1 MMDGIIVI
9 NKDKGMTSRDVVNI
23 VSKKLNTKKVGHS
36 GTLDPLA
43 TGVLIIGIGK
53 YTKIFTLLENDQK
66 EYIADILIGTSTD
79 TLDITGSVIEEKK
92 INNIDKKVLEEAI
105 KSFKKKY
112 WQEIPLYSAKKIK
125 GKRLYK
131 YARSKKTIELPKKEV
146 EIFDI
151 KLLDIYEKLGKLY
164 FKIYTKVSKGTYIR
178 SLINDISKNINIPMT
193 MSDLNRIS
201 CGEFIIEN
209 SNNVNDDN
217 YNFLL
222 VKDIFDYPI
231 YEMDEILYKKV
242 TNGVAID
249 NIYNYDKVIFTYQG
263 KDVAIYQKIDN
274 KLKMLIKLN

>member
-1 MMDGIIVI
+1 MDGIIII

-43 TGVLIIGIGK
+43 TGVLIIGVGK
-53 YTKIFTLLENDQK
+53 YTKVLTLLENDQK
-66 EYIADILIGTSTD
+66 EYIADILVGTSTD

-92 INNIDKKVLEEAI
+92 INDIDKKVLEEVI
-105 KSFKKKY
+105 RSFKKKY

-151 KLLDIYEKLGKLY
+151 KLLDIYEKLSKLY

-201 CGEFIIEN
+201 CGEFIIKN
-209 SNNVNDDN
+209 SNNVKDDN
-217 YNFLL
+217 YNYLL

-231 YEMDEILYKKV
+231 HEMDEILYKKV

-263 KDVAIYQKIDN
+263 KDIAIYQKIDN